1 MTDGNLYTQNTDAY
15 VCKLDEIEKD
25 INNKLKKIQDEKT
38 ISDGIFQAKF
48 NQFESK
54 HNSLAQEVISNRQNS
69 MYMLSYI
76 LGIIYSILL
85 NPVVRFINKFT
96 HTYVL
101 GIREINT
108 MYFGKQYILLVSNRK
123 TATVENQTVF
133 NKKYKELLKSG
144 RKTKYDII
152 DATIKYQM
160 GGYEIHDN
168 SI

>member
-1 MTDGNLYTQNTDAY
+1 MIEIDNTQPNINSISD
-15 VCKLDEIEKD
+15 KFDEIERN
-25 INNKLKKIQDEKT
+25 INDELKKIQDEKLL
-38 ISDGIFQAKF
+38 SDGIIQDKF

-54 HNSLAQEVISNRQNS
+54 YYSLKQEIISNKQDNI
-69 MYMLSYI
+69 YMLSYI

-108 MYFGKQYILLVSNRK
+108 MYFGKQYVLLVSNK
-123 TATVENQTVF
+123 ETTVVENQAVF

-160 GGYEIHDN
+160 GGYEISGN

>member
-1 MTDGNLYTQNTDAY
+1 
-15 VCKLDEIEKD
+15 
-25 INNKLKKIQDEKT
+25 
-38 ISDGIFQAKF
+38 
-48 NQFESK
+48 
-54 HNSLAQEVISNRQNS
+54 
-69 MYMLSYI
+69 MLSYI

-108 MYFGKQYILLVSNRK
+108 MYFGKQYVLLVSNK
-123 TATVENQTVF
+123 ETTIVENQAVF

-160 GGYEIHDN
+160 GGYEINGN